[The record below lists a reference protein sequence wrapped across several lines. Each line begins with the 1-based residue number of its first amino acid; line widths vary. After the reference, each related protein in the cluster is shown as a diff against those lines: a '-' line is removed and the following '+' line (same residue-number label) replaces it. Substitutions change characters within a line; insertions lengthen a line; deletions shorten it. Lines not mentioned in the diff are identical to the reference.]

1 MWGTCLCAQNPPLP
15 TVGGRLLPGRPSLS
29 PPPPPPRT
37 NGGHGEAGDPIC
49 APTAPQ
55 TLPVKSASAPRSAR
69 CARGLSVRA
78 SSLPSSDAPVAARAL
93 CRKLHLL
100 EAGDG
105 TRGRPAQSPRHQR
118 EQGGCCFRL
127 LSFGVFATKQLGN
140 DTVSREEA
148 RGERSR
154 APRASRSPPGGRQA
168 PWEAPGRGFWVLHA
182 SIRTRPEVVLQP
194 GSPE

>member
-1 MWGTCLCAQNPPLP
+1 MTGVQTCALPISQDVGDVPLCAEPAPPYR
-15 TVGGRLLPGRPSLS
+15 GGQAAPGETKPE
-29 PPPPPPRT
+29 PPAPPRT

-154 APRASRSPPGGRQA
+154 APRASRSPPDRK
-168 PWEAPGRGFWVLHA
+168 
-182 SIRTRPEVVLQP
+182 SVV
-194 GSPE
+194 